1 MAGLYTNIVTS
12 KNRSMPLFP
21 ESDRSVDVYGGFGN
35 SKTFHTFLPGF
46 SGGTAGDSVTIPFR
60 AGGYQLFQYD
70 ANLTASTD
78 GVWASGIT
86 VDEASGSAA
95 TDDWLQWY
103 MDEAD
108 NKLYMLTEDTGTNPR
123 TLYLSSVNEAGT
135 VTAIGNAQ
143 LGNQSMAASSIW
155 GTIAG
160 PMHRTGGDGSGNLQ
174 FPCFYTAGGNAAAG
188 VPYRG
193 CMVTINISDGSLSY
207 ANLFPSTYSSETYP
221 TTSVCFGPT
230 DNNILMTQ
238 NYAWS
243 QLYPTNGVKGGI
255 FNLTTGKSAGLII
268 IDPKDGTIP
277 YGTSTPYGIRWR
289 GRYAF
294 GNYEFTYGKAPNL
307 YAEADIHNWVDQM
320 AVYYG
325 IL

>member
-21 ESDRSVDVYGGFGN
+21 EPDRSVDVYGGFGN
-35 SKTFHTFLPGF
+35 SKSFHTFLPGF
-46 SGGTAGDSVTIPFR
+46 SGGTAGDSVAIPFR

-86 VDEASGSAA
+86 VGEAAGGASVN
-95 TDDWLQWY
+95 DWIQWY

-108 NKLYMLTEDTGTNPR
+108 NKLYMVTEMNSTTPR

-135 VTAIGNAQ
+135 VTSIGNAQ
-143 LGNQSMAASSIW
+143 LGNNSMAASSLW
-155 GTIAG
+155 AGIAG

-188 VPYRG
+188 TPYRG

-207 ANLFPSTYSSETYP
+207 ANLFPSTYSSQTYP
-221 TTSVCFGPT
+221 TTTVCFGPT
-230 DNNILMTQ
+230 DNNILMTSV
-238 NYAWS
+238 YAWA
-243 QLYPTNGVKGGI
+243 QAYPSNGSKGAI
-255 FNLTTGKSAGLII
+255 FNLTTGSVLDFLILNRQNGKVRLTPSVKSLSIAVLSNAA
-268 IDPKDGTIP
+268 T
-277 YGTSTPYGIRWR
+277 TSEITASGS
-289 GRYAF
+289 A
-294 GNYEFTYGKAPNL
+294 T
-307 YAEADIHNWVDQM
+307 
-320 AVYYG
+320 
-325 IL
+325 